1 MDEEHN
7 QVPVVIVPGNGY
19 SSRHMKKFI
28 SFLMSQP
35 WCDYVV
41 YIELLENLYED
52 LSYDRLKPA
61 AYSKY
66 IYERL
71 PDKTTKYIFYGTSMG
86 CYHIQNF
93 LKEHPG
99 SAHSVIW
106 LEPTMC
112 GGDFKL
118 LKQFEEGR
126 GNGQWLQS
134 LYDIPYDIKSLP
146 SNEKVIDIAVSTD
159 LNNDF
164 DVNIPLG
171 IIYTSVR
178 NDGEIY
184 TLNQQLAKDAFIDE
198 LERKGHHIEYQEIRA
213 PHSADIYPEF
223 FPLIL
228 DMIVKVSF

>member
-1 MDEEHN
+1 MAEDN
-7 QVPVVIVPGNGY
+7 KQFPIVIVPGNGY
-19 SSRHMKKFI
+19 SFGHMKKFI
-28 SFLMSQP
+28 YFLQSQP

-52 LSYDRLKPA
+52 ISYNRLKPES
-61 AYSKY
+61 YSKY
-66 IYERL
+66 IYDRL

-93 LKEHPG
+93 IKEY
-99 SAHSVIW
+99 SDNVHSVIW

-126 GNGQWLQS
+126 GNGQWLQT

-146 SNEKVIDIAVSTD
+146 SNEKVIDIAISTD
-159 LNNDF
+159 LDNDF
-164 DVNIPLG
+164 DINIPIG
-171 IIYTSVR
+171 IIYTFFR

-184 TLNQQLAKDAFIDE
+184 TMNQLSAKDSFIDE
-198 LERKGHHIEYQEIRA
+198 LERKGHHIEFEEIKA

-228 DMIVKVSF
+228 NMIVKVSF